1 MDSNGKFYPVLLGLI
16 KILKTDKVD
25 PILLEAVCTFALDL
39 FECDNIKT
47 DEVYSRPFFEALD
60 NFKTLLPFLGGEKY

>member
-1 MDSNGKFYPVLLGLI
+1 MLGII

-39 FECDNIKT
+39 FESDNIIN
-47 DEVYSRPFFEALD
+47 DEEYSRPFFEALD
-60 NFKTLLPFLGGEKY
+60 NFKTLLPFLGGDKY